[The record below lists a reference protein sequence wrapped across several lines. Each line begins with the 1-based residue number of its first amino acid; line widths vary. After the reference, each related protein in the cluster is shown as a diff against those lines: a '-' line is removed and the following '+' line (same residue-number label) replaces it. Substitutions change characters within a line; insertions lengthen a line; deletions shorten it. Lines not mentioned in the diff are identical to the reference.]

1 MLIYYIFEL
10 VYLFNA
16 IGTSILIYITR
27 TKRHTE
33 GISFYSQLMF
43 TIASIVQ
50 IYYFINSPMSK
61 YALFWAVTLIHVI
74 LNIYFLFLM
83 RQNKRISLNPEKNTF
98 DYRILLILAA
108 LLAYV
113 SMYEKDYSFQL
124 YLMAIRFCNFTE
136 ALGLLPQIK
145 LMRVEKF
152 VPVYIG
158 YYLLSLLIS
167 RAFRI
172 WFWISLKKWNKKYG
186 SDTETY
192 FIVILADVVYVCLI
206 ADFIYT
212 WFKHKG
218 NRLIPVS

>member
-27 TKRHTE
+27 SKRHTE

-43 TIASIVQ
+43 TIAATVQ
-50 IYYFINSPMSK
+50 IYYFIHSPMSR
-61 YALFWAVTLIHVI
+61 YMFFWAITLVHVA
-74 LNIYFLFLM
+74 LNLYFLFLM
-83 RQNKRISLNPEKNTF
+83 RTYKRISLNPEKNTF

-108 LLAYV
+108 VLAYL
-113 SMYEKDYSFQL
+113 SMYEKNHSLQL
-124 YLMAIRFCNFTE
+124 YLLAIRFCNFTE

-158 YYLLSLLIS
+158 YYLLSLLVS

-172 WFWISLKKWNKKYG
+172 WFWVQLKSWNRRYG
-186 SDTETY
+186 DDSETY
-192 FIVILADVVYVCLI
+192 IIVILADVVYVCLI
-206 ADFIYT
+206 ADFVYN